1 MGRWESAVNRAYHRC
16 MTASREESLAALN
29 WLVEAGADEA
39 IGEAPI
45 DRFRSNPPLEGGSKN
60 LSDAKNFSGRGP
72 VSATS
77 PSPKMPPAFSTHPQG
92 EGQRSLAQIKPTTL
106 APLATDGFGSAMDIA
121 AKCHTLDE
129 LRSAMEG
136 FEGSQL
142 KKLANSTVF
151 ADGNPASRVMFIGEA
166 PGHDEDRA
174 GLPFVG
180 RAGKLLDKM
189 MAAIGLDRTSA
200 YIINVM
206 AWRPPDNRNPDPGEV
221 AMCIPFLR
229 RHIELAEPKIMIMLG
244 AVAARHVL
252 GLNDGIMKLRGRW
265 LEYRIGTEMIPVLPT
280 LHPAYLLRQPAH
292 KKLAWRDLQALADRL
307 DALGLP
313 SKD

>member
-1 MGRWESAVNRAYHRC
+1 

-39 IGEAPI
+39 TGDAPV
-45 DRFRSNPPLEGGSKN
+45 DRFSARAAVAPVVPQAAATAPKAVPRPNPP
-60 LSDAKNFSGRGP
+60 
-72 VSATS
+72 
-77 PSPKMPPAFSTHPQG
+77 
-92 EGQRSLAQIKPTTL
+92 LAQIKPTTL
-106 APLATDGFGSAMDIA
+106 VPLATDGFGSAVEIA
-121 AKCHTLDE
+121 AKCRTLAE
-129 LRSAMEG
+129 LRSAMES

-142 KKLANSTVF
+142 KKLATNTVF
-151 ADGNPASRVMFIGEA
+151 ADGNPNSRIMFIGEA
-166 PGHDEDRA
+166 PGHDEDKA

-189 MAAIGLDRTSA
+189 MAAIGLDRTRA

-206 AWRPPDNRNPDPGEV
+206 PWRPPDNRNPDPGEV

-229 RHIELAEPKIMIMLG
+229 RHIELAQPRIMIMLG
-244 AVAARHVL
+244 AVSARHVL

-292 KKLAWRDLQALADRL
+292 KKLAWRDLQAVADKL

-313 SKD
+313 AKD

>member
-1 MGRWESAVNRAYHRC
+1 

-39 IGEAPI
+39 TGDAPV
-45 DRFRSNPPLEGGSKN
+45 DRFSARAAVAPVVPQAAATAPKAVPRSNPP
-60 LSDAKNFSGRGP
+60 
-72 VSATS
+72 
-77 PSPKMPPAFSTHPQG
+77 
-92 EGQRSLAQIKPTTL
+92 LAQIKPTTL
-106 APLATDGFGSAMDIA
+106 VPLATDGFGSAVEIA
-121 AKCHTLDE
+121 AKCRTLAE
-129 LRSAMEG
+129 LRSAMES

-142 KKLANSTVF
+142 KKLATNTVF
-151 ADGNPASRVMFIGEA
+151 ADGNPNSRIMFIGEA
-166 PGHDEDRA
+166 PGHEEDRA

-189 MAAIGLDRTSA
+189 MAAIGLDRTRA

-206 AWRPPDNRNPDPGEV
+206 PWRPPDNRNPDPGEV

-229 RHIELAEPKIMIMLG
+229 RHIELAQPRIMIMLG
-244 AVAARHVL
+244 AVSARHVL

-292 KKLAWRDLQALADRL
+292 KKLAWRDLQAVADKL

-313 SKD
+313 AKD

>member
-1 MGRWESAVNRAYHRC
+1 

-39 IGEAPI
+39 VGDAPV
-45 DRFRSNPPLEGGSKN
+45 DRFSARAAAVPVVPQAAATAPKAVPRPNPP
-60 LSDAKNFSGRGP
+60 
-72 VSATS
+72 
-77 PSPKMPPAFSTHPQG
+77 
-92 EGQRSLAQIKPTTL
+92 LAQIKPTTL
-106 APLATDGFGSAMDIA
+106 APLATDGFGSAVEIA
-121 AKCHTLDE
+121 AKCRTLAE
-129 LRSAMEG
+129 LRSAMES

-142 KKLANSTVF
+142 KKLATNTVF
-151 ADGNPASRVMFIGEA
+151 ADGNPNSRIMFIGEA
-166 PGHDEDRA
+166 PGHEEDRA

-189 MAAIGLDRTSA
+189 MAAIGLDRTRA

-206 AWRPPDNRNPDPGEV
+206 PWRPPDNRNPDPGEV

-229 RHIELAEPKIMIMLG
+229 RHIELAQPRIMIMLG
-244 AVAARHVL
+244 AVSARHVL
-252 GLNDGIMKLRGRW
+252 GLNEGIMKLRGRW

-292 KKLAWRDLQALADRL
+292 KKLAWRDLQAVADKL

-313 SKD
+313 AKD

>member
-1 MGRWESAVNRAYHRC
+1 

-39 IGEAPI
+39 TGDAPV
-45 DRFRSNPPLEGGSKN
+45 DRFSARAAVAPVVPQAAATAPKAVPRPNPP
-60 LSDAKNFSGRGP
+60 
-72 VSATS
+72 
-77 PSPKMPPAFSTHPQG
+77 
-92 EGQRSLAQIKPTTL
+92 LAQIKPTTL
-106 APLATDGFGSAMDIA
+106 VPLATDGFGSAVEIA
-121 AKCHTLDE
+121 AKCRTLAE
-129 LRSAMEG
+129 LRSAMES

-142 KKLANSTVF
+142 KKLATNTVF
-151 ADGNPASRVMFIGEA
+151 ADGNPSSRIMFIGEA
-166 PGHDEDRA
+166 PGHEEDRA

-189 MAAIGLDRTSA
+189 MAAIGLDRTRA

-206 AWRPPDNRNPDPGEV
+206 PWRPPDNRNPDPGEV

-229 RHIELAEPKIMIMLG
+229 RHIELAQPRIMIMLG
-244 AVAARHVL
+244 AVSARHVL

-265 LEYRIGTEMIPVLPT
+265 LEYRIGTELIPVLPT

-292 KKLAWRDLQALADRL
+292 KKLAWRDLQAVADKL

-313 SKD
+313 AKD

>member
-1 MGRWESAVNRAYHRC
+1 
-16 MTASREESLAALN
+16 MTPSREESLAALN

-39 IGEAPI
+39 AGEAPV
-45 DRFRSNPPLEGGSKN
+45 DRFVARPSNPRLEGGSKFA
-60 LSDAKNFSGRGP
+60 SEATQISGRGTG
-72 VSATS
+72 SAS
-77 PSPKMPPAFSTHPQG
+77 VPSPKKPPAFSTLPQG

-106 APLATDGFGSAMDIA
+106 APLATDGFGSAVEVA
-121 AKCHTLDE
+121 AKCRTLAE
-129 LRSAMEG
+129 LKAAVES

-142 KKLANSTVF
+142 KKLATNTVF
-151 ADGNPASRVMFIGEA
+151 ADGNPASRIMFVGEA
-166 PGHDEDRA
+166 PGHDEDKA

-206 AWRPPDNRNPDPGEV
+206 PWRPPDNRNPDPGEV

-229 RHIELAEPKIMIMLG
+229 RHIELAQPKIMILLG
-244 AVAARHVL
+244 AVSARHVL

-292 KKLAWRDLQALADRL
+292 KKLAWRDLQALADKL

-313 SKD
+313 VKD

>member
-1 MGRWESAVNRAYHRC
+1 

-39 IGEAPI
+39 MGEAPV
-45 DRFRSNPPLEGGSKN
+45 DRFRSNPPLEGGPKN
-60 LSDAKNFSGRGP
+60 LNEAKNFSGRGQT
-72 VSATS
+72 SATI
-77 PSPKMPPAFSTHPQG
+77 PSPKMPSSFSTLPQG

-106 APLATDGFGSAMDIA
+106 APLATDGFGSALEIA
-121 AKCHTLDE
+121 AKCQTLAE
-129 LRSAMEG
+129 LKSALES

-142 KKLANSTVF
+142 KKLATNTVF
-151 ADGNPASRVMFIGEA
+151 ADGNPASRIMFIGEA
-166 PGHDEDRA
+166 PGHDEDKA

-189 MAAIGLDRTSA
+189 MAAIGLDRTNA

-206 AWRPPDNRNPDPGEV
+206 PWRPPDNRNPDPGEV

-229 RHIELAEPKIMIMLG
+229 RHIELAQPRIMIMLG
-244 AVAARHVL
+244 AVATRHVL

-265 LEYRIGTEMIPVLPT
+265 LEYRIGTEMTPVLPT

-307 DALGLP
+307 DTLGLP
-313 SKD
+313 AKD

>member
-1 MGRWESAVNRAYHRC
+1 

-39 IGEAPI
+39 VGDAPV
-45 DRFRSNPPLEGGSKN
+45 DRFSARAAAVPVVPQAAATAPKAVPRPNPP
-60 LSDAKNFSGRGP
+60 
-72 VSATS
+72 
-77 PSPKMPPAFSTHPQG
+77 
-92 EGQRSLAQIKPTTL
+92 LAQIKPTTL
-106 APLATDGFGSAMDIA
+106 VPLATDGFGSAVEIA
-121 AKCHTLDE
+121 AKCRTLAE
-129 LRSAMEG
+129 LRSAMES

-142 KKLANSTVF
+142 KRLATNTVF
-151 ADGNPASRVMFIGEA
+151 ADGNPNSRIMFIGEA
-166 PGHDEDRA
+166 PGHEEDRA

-189 MAAIGLDRTSA
+189 MAAIGLDRTRA

-206 AWRPPDNRNPDPGEV
+206 PWRPPDNRNPDPGEV

-229 RHIELAEPKIMIMLG
+229 RHIELAQPRIMIMLG
-244 AVAARHVL
+244 AVSARHVL
-252 GLNDGIMKLRGRW
+252 GLNEGIMKLRGRW

-292 KKLAWRDLQALADRL
+292 KKLAWRDLQAVADKL

-313 SKD
+313 AKD